1 MLQNMRVVTKI
12 HIGAQSDRPSIGP
25 DGVDL
30 LKDNVHVVD
39 LTTNQIEINGQ
50 MVKLSALPALVKTKW
65 LVPEEDVDTIYIP
78 QSTATSTYKVSG
90 EATEAKPMEVVS
102 HTKDVTPAKARV
114 SALGDSGA
122 DGKTVGKVKATF
134 KANQTIDSSNIRE
147 VQAGVDA
154 KSRRVPFV
162 DLVNGVEEGVGQ
174 TVRVATKPKSR
185 PIPNPDGII
194 LGETVDTVRTGAE
207 GVHMAPV
214 VRNNT
219 VERYDDLMGDR
230 IVMSNF
236 KTRATPQSQH
246 SDPDL
251 SPTKVSQT
259 TENLEQIL
267 QDPPRVT
274 DLATPKSVVPNTS
287 NLSFLQ
293 KLALIQTVVP
303 NFRWDLTR
311 PWQVRVADAVNSH
324 SKDSPFLIAV
334 MAVETDNVKKHILMN
349 LKH

>member
-12 HIGAQSDRPSIGP
+12 HISAQSDRPSIGP

-30 LKDNVHVVD
+30 VKDDVYVVD
-39 LTTNQIEINGQ
+39 LKTNQIEINGQ
-50 MVKLSALPALVKTKW
+50 MVKLSALPALIKASW
-65 LVPEEDVDTIYIP
+65 LVPEDDVDTTYVP
-78 QSTATSTYKVSG
+78 KSTATSTYKVSG
-90 EATEAKPMEVVS
+90 EATDAKPLEVVD
-102 HTKDVTPAKARV
+102 HTKDVTPAKARA
-114 SALGDSGA
+114 SALGDSGT

-134 KANQTIDSSNIRE
+134 KTNQTIDSTNMRE

-162 DLVNGVEEGVGQ
+162 EPIDGVEEGVGQ
-174 TVRVATKPKSR
+174 TVRGAVKPKPR
-185 PIPNPDGII
+185 PVTNPDGII
-194 LGETVDTVRTGAE
+194 LGETVDTPRTGAE
-207 GVHMAPV
+207 GVHMTPV
-214 VRNNT
+214 ARNNT
-219 VERYDDLMGDR
+219 IERHDDLMGDR

-236 KTRATPQSQH
+236 KTSATPQSQH
-246 SDPDL
+246 SDPDAL
-251 SPTKVSQT
+251 KVNTSQT
-259 TENLEQIL
+259 TDALDRLIQG
-267 QDPPRVT
+267 
-274 DLATPKSVVPNTS
+274 TPKAANPVVPDVT

-311 PWQVRVADAVNSH
+311 PWQERVADAVRNH

-334 MAVETDNVKKHILMN
+334 MAVETDNVKRHILLN